1 MLPVINTVMQSV
13 YGGNSGYAASMGQQT
28 SLIGRT
34 TLSAN
39 NVEDQI
45 YSNRFE
51 TPAMYYFVRDFH
63 LTKAILNL
71 FQSFISD
78 LYRDSE
84 LTVKV
89 IGYEEKLTLWLNEYI
104 KEVDLKKNAL
114 DNIDDFLFWG
124 NQGKY
129 LDHESSGF
137 RHLTNPVDFAVY
149 FENDIPKMSI
159 VGEEFAKVRGV
170 RYYNGL
176 WMQYRPKTVKAFSD
190 DTQKDNP
197 DAGIYYE
204 SEYKKGESIFKGVI
218 LRLYSMFI
226 KEYLLDQMSLKE
238 ALKNEVIVAN
248 IQDPKTSMQD
258 INQAVDMISNLIN
271 DQESMSILSK
281 SPQALLRIIDEK
293 MVNYVNVV
301 PGIQNFTNF
310 DKMDVYSLRDKLQM
324 LQDDLDKDEAKVL
337 KTLGIPDELMN
348 GSSTRW
354 EALER
359 SSRFATVIAWV
370 NSYIIQSI
378 QYFCQAQIY
387 YKFKMFIPIAKI
399 QINTDTSTILSA
411 PDNAYKYR
419 NFQDSIEAIRTA
431 ADTYKDLAQ
440 NEVVD
445 PDKLYDFFHKKL
457 SSIDSSVSNL
467 FKKFTQ
473 TTSSE
478 E

>member
-1 MLPVINTVMQSV
+1 MLPVVNTVMQSV
-13 YGGNSGYAASMGQQT
+13 YGGNSGYAATMGQSA
-28 SLIGRT
+28 SLIGRQ
-34 TLSAN
+34 TLTSNVN
-39 NVEDQI
+39 NQE
-45 YSNRFE
+45 YNNRFE
-51 TPAMYYFVRDFH
+51 TEAMYYFVRDFH

-84 LTVKV
+84 ITVKV
-89 IGYEEKLTLWLNEYI
+89 LGYDDNVTNYLNEYI
-104 KEVDLKKNAL
+104 KEVDLKKNL
-114 DNIDDFLFWG
+114 LENVDDFLFWG

-129 LDHESSGF
+129 LDHKSSGF
-137 RHLTNPVDFAVY
+137 RHLTNSKDFAVY
-149 FENDIPKMSI
+149 FENDIPKLAI
-159 VGEEFAKVRGV
+159 VGSEFQKVKGV

-176 WMQYRPKTVKAFSD
+176 WMQYRPKTVKAFTD
-190 DTQKDNP
+190 DKVTDNP

-204 SEYKKGESIFKGVI
+204 NEYKKGESLFKGVI

-248 IQDPKTSMQD
+248 IQDPKTSLQD

-337 KTLGIPDELMN
+337 KTLGVPDELMN
-348 GSSTRW
+348 GASTRW

-370 NSYIIQSI
+370 NSYLLQAI
-378 QYFCQAQIY
+378 QYFCQGQIY
-387 YKFKMFIPIAKI
+387 YKFGIFIPIAKI

-411 PDNAYKYR
+411 PDNSYKYR

-473 TTSSE
+473 ESSKE